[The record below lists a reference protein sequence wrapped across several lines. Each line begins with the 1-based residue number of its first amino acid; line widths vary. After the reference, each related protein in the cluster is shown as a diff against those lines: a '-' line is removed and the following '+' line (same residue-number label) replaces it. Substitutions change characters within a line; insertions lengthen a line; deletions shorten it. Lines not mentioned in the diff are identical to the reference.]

1 MAVLDYLPERVH
13 PAIYAGIALVTFLV
27 VLAWRAPAALIP
39 HFAPQGGPV
48 TLERATGT
56 LWQGRAELKPVGVV
70 RWSMNLLPLAWLK
83 ADIDWM
89 LEGNGLLVAGN
100 LSTRGGDVDV
110 GRVKGQV
117 SPSAVNPFLARYGI
131 SVEGDLRLSEIEARL
146 QGNAFTHAS
155 GLLAWTGGT
164 VNYQLGGKS
173 FTIDMPP
180 LSAVLRMQD
189 DAPTLD
195 VSMPGSGETVM
206 QITLNSEGWA
216 ELKMT
221 KRFLEV
227 AGFPWQ
233 GKSTET
239 YVLVVSEKLF

>member
-56 LWQGRAELKPVGVV
+56 LWQGRAELNPVGVV

-117 SPSAVNPFLARYGI
+117 SPSAVNPFVARYGI
-131 SVEGDLRLSEIEARL
+131 SVEGDRRLAEI
-146 QGNAFTHAS
+146 
-155 GLLAWTGGT
+155 
-164 VNYQLGGKS
+164 
-173 FTIDMPP
+173 
-180 LSAVLRMQD
+180 
-189 DAPTLD
+189 
-195 VSMPGSGETVM
+195 
-206 QITLNSEGWA
+206 
-216 ELKMT
+216 
-221 KRFLEV
+221 
-227 AGFPWQ
+227 
-233 GKSTET
+233 
-239 YVLVVSEKLF
+239 